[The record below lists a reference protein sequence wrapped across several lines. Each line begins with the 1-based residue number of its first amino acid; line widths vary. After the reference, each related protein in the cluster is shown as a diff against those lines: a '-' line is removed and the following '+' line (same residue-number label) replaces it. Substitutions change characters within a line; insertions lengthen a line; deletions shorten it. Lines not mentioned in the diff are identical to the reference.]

1 MILDKLKQKALNCAK
16 RNKLELLNIE
26 ICNVFTYAVVSDGK
40 NSFTGLTLTP
50 KNEGSLSKVEFSTI
64 NEILQSSTYDISHR
78 AVTLAV
84 VNAVGQYKISKDN
97 IKLKGNIQQELSK
110 ALLEN
115 TSEIDKIVFIGHLS
129 PVVAALREKGRDV
142 TVFCRMETD
151 VNKGVYNDIFEY
163 EAVSRASV
171 VIITGAAL
179 IGSTIDA
186 ILKFT
191 QNARAVIVAGFSAGA
206 HPSWFEDTGL
216 THVASTYLGSF
227 SPEIIKRDNLKDVFE
242 NPSYHYKLK
251 SGGAFNFAVR

>member
-1 MILDKLKQKALNCAK
+1 
-16 RNKLELLNIE
+16 
-26 ICNVFTYAVVSDGK
+26 
-40 NSFTGLTLTP
+40 
-50 KNEGSLSKVEFSTI
+50 
-64 NEILQSSTYDISHR
+64 
-78 AVTLAV
+78 
-84 VNAVGQYKISKDN
+84 
-97 IKLKGNIQQELSK
+97 
-110 ALLEN
+110 
-115 TSEIDKIVFIGHLS
+115 
-129 PVVAALREKGRDV
+129 
-142 TVFCRMETD
+142 METD
-151 VNKGVYNDIFEY
+151 VGNGVYNDIFEY

-171 VIITGAAL
+171 VVITGAAL

-216 THVASTYLGSF
+216 THVVSTYLGDF